1 MTPEGSNF
9 IQMVSNLKGNGM
21 VSINTKVVYRHFLS
35 DFRPLQPCFGL
46 RRNNAN
52 LLGKCGRLVLL
63 GLVPNTTKNF
73 QNYYGGI
80 LWDLKNNIRPQTLNS
95 RIRNSF

>member
-1 MTPEGSNF
+1 MFYGHFVYEF
-9 IQMVSNLKGNGM
+9 I
-21 VSINTKVVYRHFLS
+21 
-35 DFRPLQPCFGL
+35 PLQPYLGL

-63 GLVPNTTKNF
+63 GLVPNTTKPF

-80 LWDLKNNIRPQTLNS
+80 LWDLKHNIIPQTLNG
-95 RIRNSF
+95 RIKKSFLHVTQV